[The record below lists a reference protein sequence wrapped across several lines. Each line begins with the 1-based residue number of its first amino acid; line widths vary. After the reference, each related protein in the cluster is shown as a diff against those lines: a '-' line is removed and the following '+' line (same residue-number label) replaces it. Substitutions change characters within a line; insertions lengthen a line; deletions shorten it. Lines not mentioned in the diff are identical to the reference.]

1 MIFKMRNNSKT
12 LIKQLSGLRE
22 ELSQIQDDID
32 RSLLFQDQIHWLSS
46 YNYQY
51 KRVDFP
57 CLYNEDRRDVLEFL
71 PTLLTNLQAIE
82 ETRLHS
88 SVKSASFQS
97 VIHAFNQK
105 LSERARSREI
115 KLTNQKKNLKPQK

>member
-1 MIFKMRNNSKT
+1 MSKRTKT
-12 LIKQLSGLRE
+12 LIQKLGGLRE
-22 ELSQIQDDID
+22 ELSQTQDDID
-32 RSLLFQDQIHWLSS
+32 SSSNWHNQVHWLSS

-57 CLYNEDRRDVLEFL
+57 CLYNEDRWDILEFL
-71 PTLLTNLQAIE
+71 PTLLTSLQSIE
-82 ETRLHS
+82 DTRLHS

-97 VIHAFNQK
+97 VIHGFNQK

-115 KLTNQKKNLKPQK
+115 KLQNKKKNLKPLK